1 MSITSEKLANKI
13 RIHSLEM
20 IKNGKSSHIGS
31 NLSMTDIIA
40 VLYGKIMNF
49 DSSDP
54 KYKNR
59 DRFILS
65 KGHAAAGLYA
75 VLAECGFFKLS
86 KLKTFYQDRTNLC
99 GHVTSKGN
107 PGVEFS
113 TGSLGH
119 GLPVAVGM
127 AKAGKL
133 KKKKYKVFCILSDGE
148 CDEGSNWEAIMFA
161 AHHKLDNLT
170 VIVDYNKIQSLSTV
184 EKTLALEPFVDK
196 WLSFGWNVREV
207 DGHDHVELKNAFKE
221 TKNKNKKP
229 LCVLAHTIK
238 GKGVSFMENS
248 VLWHY
253 RHPQGDE
260 YQKAK
265 DELKKNKEV

>member
-1 MSITSEKLANKI
+1 MSITSKKLATKI

-40 VLYGKIMNF
+40 VLYGEIMNF
-49 DSSDP
+49 DSSNP
-54 KYKNR
+54 KFKNR
-59 DRFILS
+59 DRFIVS

-86 KLKTFYQDRTNLC
+86 KLKTFYQDGTNLC
-99 GHVTSKGN
+99 GHVTNKDN

-133 KKKKYKVFCILSDGE
+133 KKKKYKVFCLLSDGE
-148 CDEGSNWEAIMFA
+148 CDEGSNWEAILFA

-196 WLSFGWNVREV
+196 WLSFGWDVREV
-207 DGHDHVELKNAFKE
+207 DGHDHVKLKNAFNE
-221 TKNKNKKP
+221 IKNKNKKP

-260 YQKAK
+260 YQKAL